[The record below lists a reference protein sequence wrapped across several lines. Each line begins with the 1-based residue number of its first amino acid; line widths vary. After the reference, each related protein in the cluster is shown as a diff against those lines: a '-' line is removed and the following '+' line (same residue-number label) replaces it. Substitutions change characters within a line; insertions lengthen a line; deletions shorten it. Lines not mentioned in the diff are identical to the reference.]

1 MRLGIVG
8 SREFLDYSLLAE
20 TVDNFVE
27 KTKIKVEKIVSGG
40 AKGADTLAARY
51 ASEHSYPLE
60 EFKPDRAKA
69 LGTPSEKPRRRI
81 KLSGFTTSE
90 SLRGLRHP

>member
-27 KTKIKVEKIVSGG
+27 KPRLKSKRLFQVVPKARIRWPP
-40 AKGADTLAARY
+40 DTLRTQLPA
-51 ASEHSYPLE
+51 
-60 EFKPDRAKA
+60 
-69 LGTPSEKPRRRI
+69 GRI
-81 KLSGFTTSE
+81 QA
-90 SLRGLRHP
+90 

>member
-51 ASEHSYPLE
+51 ASEHS
-60 EFKPDRAKA
+60 
-69 LGTPSEKPRRRI
+69 
-81 KLSGFTTSE
+81 
-90 SLRGLRHP
+90 